1 MSSLYLHI
9 PFCQQKCPYCDFFSR
24 QGSWRDIDE
33 YVELL
38 LIHLSLFHENN
49 PDHISP
55 LKTIF
60 FGGGTPSLLTG
71 DQLEKILLKVAAL
84 FFLDG
89 CVEITLE
96 ANPGTVT
103 TGLFER
109 YRHAGVNRLSFGVQ
123 SLSHRNLRTLGRIH
137 TAEEA
142 ALSIESARTAGF
154 DNISLDLMFGLP
166 DQSSVALEKE
176 VTGLLEFCPEHIS
189 LYGLSFEEGT
199 DFYRRLGEGTLSA
212 CEEDLYAEQYELIHD
227 ILESSGFDHYEISNF
242 ARPGRECVHN
252 QNYWRRKTSL
262 GLGAGAHS
270 FNESGWG
277 ERWHVP
283 ADIEGYR
290 SELQGGRDP
299 LELLE
304 QYNHA
309 GAMSETVYLALR
321 TKAGLD
327 PNRFGKK
334 FNRSFNET
342 FAKALKKTEP
352 YLEIDDPTGCYRLN
366 LSGWLIYDH
375 LISHFL

>member
-24 QGSWRDIDE
+24 QGSQQEIAE

-38 LIHLSLFHENN
+38 LVHLSLFRENN
-49 PDHISP
+49 ADQISP
-55 LKTIF
+55 LKTVF

-71 DQLEKILLKVAAL
+71 DQLEKILLKVDEIFTL
-84 FFLDG
+84 ED

-96 ANPGTVT
+96 ANPGTIS

-123 SLSHRNLRTLGRIH
+123 SLNNRNLRTLGRIH
-137 TAEEA
+137 TVGEA
-142 ALSIESARTAGF
+142 VSGIESARSAGF

-166 DQSSVALEKE
+166 DQSSLDLEKE
-176 VTGLLEFCPEHIS
+176 VTGLLEFFPEHVS

-199 DFYRRLGEGTLSA
+199 EFYHRLREGTLSA

-227 ILESSGFDHYEISNF
+227 ILVKSGFDHYEISNF

-252 QNYWRRKTSL
+252 QNYWRRQTSL

-270 FNESGWG
+270 FNASGWG
-277 ERWHVP
+277 ERWHIP
-283 ADIEGYR
+283 SDIEHYR
-290 SELQGGRDP
+290 SELRRAQDP

-304 QYNHA
+304 TYSRE
-309 GAMSETVYLALR
+309 GAMKEIVYLALR
-321 TKAGLD
+321 TKEGLN
-327 PNRFGKK
+327 PRMFSKFFGQ
-334 FNRSFNET
+334 SFTET
-342 FAKALKKTEP
+342 FAEALNKTER
-352 YLEIDDPTGCYRLN
+352 YLEVDGVTGCYRFK